1 MMLSDIELY
10 PNKTNWVSL
19 LRNLLVSMGFNEV
32 WIQQGVGNVDNFISL
47 CKQRLTDNFIQN
59 WQSSLEASSR
69 AFFTDRLL
77 LFSFSHIL
85 IKSIFQSIY
94 KHIANYACHHIG
106 YKLRQADG

>member
-47 CKQRLTDNFIQN
+47 FKQRLTDNFIQN

-69 AFFTDRLL
+69 AIFLQIVCY
-77 LFSFSHIL
+77 FSVSAI
-85 IKSIFQSIY
+85 S
-94 KHIANYACHHIG
+94 
-106 YKLRQADG
+106 